1 MPKSVCSYCVDT
13 LNHFIS
19 FRLRAIENDTLLRRI
34 IATQSTNYYK
44 DESNIYVDDITI
56 NNETDDCKN
65 KCDIEETDLN
75 LVKNENNN
83 FECNICKKQVKTIHS
98 LRRHMKI
105 HSGIK
110 PHGCTLC
117 GKRFLEQG
125 NLTKHLRNHN
135 KDKKHQCNECGLR
148 FYERNKLMIHI
159 RTHTGEKPFTCKIC
173 SRAFATHAQVQIHMK
188 VRNKNNINKFACRQ
202 LHLYFKLIY
211 LRTLLNNRKQFVV

>member
-1 MPKSVCSYCVDT
+1 MDN

-19 FRLRAIENDTLLRRI
+19 FRLRAIENDNLLRRI
-34 IATQSTNYYK
+34 IATQSTSYYK
-44 DESNIYVDDITI
+44 DESNIYLDDFPI
-56 NNETDDCKN
+56 NNEVDDCKN
-65 KCDIEETDLN
+65 KCEIEEKDIN
-75 LVKNENNN
+75 LGQNEHGSEN
-83 FECNICKKQVKTIHS
+83 FKCHICQKQVKTIHS

-110 PHGCTLC
+110 PHSCSIC

-173 SRAFATHAQVQIHMK
+173 GRAFATHAQVQIHMK
-188 VRNKNNINKFACRQ
+188 VRNRYEFLCN
-202 LHLYFKLIY
+202 
-211 LRTLLNNRKQFVV
+211 